1 MRGDEP
7 TPPRWILPAIVTG
20 QVLATSMWFAPNAV
34 IGELRQLWGMDA
46 GEGLVT
52 TAVTLGFIA
61 GTMVYAMLGL
71 ADRFHPGNVFLVS
84 AVAGAVANLSV
95 LALPASFAGVMAAR
109 FAVGVCLAGVYPV
122 GMRIAAAWYHGGLGR
137 ALGFLVGALV
147 LGTASS
153 HLLRGVGHG
162 WDWRLVVAGT
172 SLAALSGGLLVW
184 RVPEG
189 PFLVRGGAVRFGGV
203 LEAFRRRRF
212 RASVG
217 GYFGHC
223 WELYA
228 FWAFVPVWLGAYGV
242 QGPAVSYLSFAVI
255 AIGAVGC
262 AGGGFLVRR
271 FGGPRVAL
279 AQLLVSG
286 LCCAVSPLAFDLPP
300 GALVAFLLLW
310 GLTVIGDS
318 PQFSAM
324 NAQYAPR
331 DVVGSALTLANCI
344 GFSVSILS
352 LVLLERLRFV
362 LPAPWL
368 LTPLVI
374 GPVLGLWAARRLPG
388 ERPDLE
394 GREAL
399 ARARDR

>member
-1 MRGDEP
+1 MSGHDP
-7 TPPRWILPAIVTG
+7 TAPRWVLPAIVTG

-34 IGELRQLWGMDA
+34 IGELQRLWGMDA

-61 GTMVYAMLGL
+61 GSLVYALLGL
-71 ADRFHPGNVFLVS
+71 ADRFHPGNVFLGS
-84 AVAGAVANLSV
+84 AAIGAVANMLV
-95 LALPASFAGVMAAR
+95 LVVPASFAGVMAAR
-109 FAVGVCLAGVYPV
+109 FAVGFCLAGVYPV

-153 HLLRGVGHG
+153 HLLRGIGHA

-172 SLAALSGGLLVW
+172 SLAALTGGLVVW

-189 PFLVRGGAVRFGGV
+189 PYLLRGAPVRFGGV
-203 LEAFRRRRF
+203 LQAFRRHRF
-212 RASVG
+212 RASAG
-217 GYFGHC
+217 AYFGHC

-228 FWAFVPVWLGAYGV
+228 LWAFVPVWLAAYGM
-242 QGPAVSYLSFAVI
+242 QGAKISYLSFAVI

-271 FGGPRVAL
+271 HGGPRVAL

-286 LCCAVSPLAFDLPP
+286 LCCAVSPLAFSAPP
-300 GALVAFLLLW
+300 AVLVAFLLVW

-324 NAQYAPR
+324 NAQYAPPEI
-331 DVVGSALTLANCI
+331 VGSALTLANCI
-344 GFSVSILS
+344 GFSISILS
-352 LVLLERLRFV
+352 LVLLEQLRFV
-362 LPAPWL
+362 LPVQWL
-368 LTPLVI
+368 LVPLVI
-374 GPVLGLWAARRLPG
+374 GPLLGLWAGRPLLSH
-388 ERPDLE
+388 RPDLE
-394 GREAL
+394 P
-399 ARARDR
+399 RAAAGVSRAD